1 MKNQKDEAI
10 FHEAGTVGCLLNT
23 EWDGMDEERGGAG
36 QCSTDIKAFPIFGVS
51 AYLLSNLNQRS
62 VQQDLLSEAFDRG
75 VKQY

>member
-36 QCSTDIKAFPIFGVS
+36 QCSTDSG
-51 AYLLSNLNQRS
+51 LSHFRCFCISSLKP
-62 VQQDLLSEAFDRG
+62 LSKECATR
-75 VKQY
+75 YSE